1 MNVGERERVTQKRVI
16 KLFKEKLGYT
26 FLGNWQYDR
35 DNSNIEVEYL
45 KKFLKKARYS
55 AGLISKAINEF
66 ISLAGNQQLEL
77 YDLNKSVYSALR
89 YGIKVRENPG
99 EAPKTVML
107 IDWDNA
113 KNNEFYIAEEVT
125 VNGSYVKRPD
135 IIIYVNGIALGV
147 IELKKSTVSVSKGI
161 RQNIDNQKE
170 SFIKQFFATMGLIMA
185 GNDSEGIAY
194 GVIET
199 KEKYYLSWKEDSSA
213 LDETSKNIRSLC
225 DTVEYRLDKNII
237 SLCEKHR
244 FIEILHDFI
253 VFDRGTKKACR
264 PNQYFGV
271 KASQLR
277 INKREG
283 GIVWHTQGSGK
294 SLTMVWLTKWIKE
307 NKRDSR
313 ILVITDRTE
322 LDEQIEKVYKGVDEN
337 IYRTKSGVDLI
348 NNLNEAQPAMIC
360 SLIHKFGKHSG
371 EISDKDYD
379 KYIEE
384 LKQSLPK
391 GFKPKGD
398 LYVFVDECHRTQSGK
413 LHKAMKAILPNAVF
427 IGFTGTPILQR
438 DKKSSVEIFGLP
450 IHTYKFDEAVADN
463 VVLDLR
469 YEAREVD
476 QNIASQEKIDQWFE
490 VKTRGLTDVAKAQL
504 KQKWGTMQ
512 KVFSSKSRLNKIAS
526 DIYFDI
532 STKGRLQNGRG
543 NAMLIARNV
552 YEACKYYELFQDM
565 GLKKC
570 AIITSYSP
578 NISDIKGESVDDD
591 SETEKQ
597 YKYDIY
603 QKMLGG
609 KDQAAFEKDVKDKFV
624 DEPAQMKLLI
634 VVDKLLTGFD
644 APSATY
650 LYIDKSMRD
659 HGLFQAICRVNRL
672 DGEDKEYGYIVDY
685 MDLFKSLEK
694 AVEDYTSEVFGDYDK
709 EDVKGLLKDRL
720 GEAKDDLEDI
730 LESLNVLCEPI
741 AMQKGTL
748 ECQRYFCGAN
758 IEDINEL
765 KENEPKRVAL
775 YKLTASLIRAYAEI
789 APEIIEAGYTT
800 LQAESI
806 KREVKNYIKLRD
818 EIKVASG
825 DYIDLKKCEPDM
837 RHLIDTYINADEVRK
852 VSSLE
857 DMSLIEIIVKRGVD
871 FVDELP
877 DGIKGNNEAS
887 AETIE
892 NNVRRKIIEKT
903 ETNPKYFEKMSM
915 LLNELI
921 AQRKRAAISYEE
933 YLKKVVE
940 LSKKVHKQENDTN
953 YPYDIRK
960 SKALMSLYD
969 NLGKD
974 EELAKKLHYKI
985 LSERQDGW
993 RGDPIKSRRI
1003 EGIIYSCVGDDDNKI
1018 KEIFKI
1024 AENQGEY

>member
-1 MNVGERERVTQKRVI
+1 MNVGEKEKVTQKRVI
-16 KLFKEKLGYT
+16 ELFKNKLGYSY
-26 FLGNWQYDR
+26 LGDWNDR
-35 DNSNIEVEYL
+35 KNSNIEVEYL
-45 KKFLKKARYS
+45 KKYLKKVGYS
-55 AGLISKAINEF
+55 SALTNKAINE
-66 ISLAGNQQLEL
+66 LVNLVGNQQLNL
-77 YDLNKSVYSALR
+77 YDLNKCVYSALR

-99 EAPKTVML
+99 EAPKTIIL
-107 IDWDNA
+107 IDWNIA
-113 KNNEFYIAEEVT
+113 ENNDFYIAEEVT
-125 VNGSYVKRPD
+125 VESNNSKRPD
-135 IIIYVNGIALGV
+135 IVIYVNGIALGV
-147 IELKKSTVSVSKGI
+147 IELKRSIVSVSEGI
-161 RQNIDNQKE
+161 RQNIGNQKE

-185 GNDSEGIAY
+185 GNDSQGIAY

-199 KEKYYLSWKEDSSA
+199 KEKYYLSWKEDIKA
-213 LDETSKNIRSLC
+213 LDELSKNIRSLC
-225 DTVEYRLDKNII
+225 DTVDYILDKNII

-244 FIEILHDFI
+244 FIELLHDFI
-253 VFDRGTKKACR
+253 VFDRGIKKACR

-307 NKRDSR
+307 NKNDAR
-313 ILVITDRTE
+313 ILVITDRAE
-322 LDEQIEKVYKGVDEN
+322 LDEQIEKVYTGVDES
-337 IYRTKSGVDLI
+337 IYRTKSGKDLI
-348 NNLNEAQPAMIC
+348 NKLNEVTPVMIC
-360 SLIHKFGKHSG
+360 SLIHKFGRHSG

-384 LKQSLPK
+384 LKESLPK
-391 GFKPKGD
+391 GFRPKGD

-413 LHKAMKAILPNAVF
+413 LHKAMKAIMPNAVF
-427 IGFTGTPILQR
+427 IGFTGTPLIKK
-438 DKKSSVEIFGLP
+438 DKESSIEIFGTY
-450 IHTYKFDEAVADN
+450 IHTYKFDEAVADK

-469 YEAREVD
+469 YEARDVD
-476 QNIASQEKIDQWFE
+476 QNIVSQEKIDKWFE

-504 KQKWGTMQ
+504 KQRWGTMQ

-526 DIYFDI
+526 DIIFDI
-532 STKGRLQNGRG
+532 STKDRLQNGRG
-543 NAMLIARNV
+543 NAMLVAGSI
-552 YEACKYYELFQDM
+552 YEACKYYEIFQDM

-578 NISDIKGESVDDD
+578 KIADIKGESVDND
-591 SETEKQ
+591 SETEKLE
-597 YKYDIY
+597 KYEIY

-609 KDQAAFEKDVKDKFV
+609 KDPAVFEKEVKNKFI

-672 DGEDKEYGYIVDY
+672 DGEDKEYGYVVDY
-685 MDLFKSLEK
+685 KDLFKSLEK
-694 AVEDYTSEVFGDYDK
+694 AVEDYTSEAFDAYDK

-720 GEAKDDLEDI
+720 SEAKDDLEEI
-730 LESLNVLCEPI
+730 RESLRTLCEPI
-741 AMQKGTL
+741 AMPKGTL
-748 ECQRYFCGAN
+748 ECQRYFCCAN
-758 IEDINEL
+758 TEDIYEL

-800 LQAESI
+800 SEAEAM
-806 KREVKNYIKLRD
+806 KREVEEYKKLRD

-825 DYIDLKKCEPDM
+825 DYIDLKKYEPDM
-837 RHLIDTYINADEVRK
+837 RHLIDTYINAEESRK
-852 VSSLE
+852 VSALD
-857 DMSLIEIIVKRGVD
+857 DMSLIEVIVERGVD
-871 FVDELP
+871 FVKELP

-903 ETNPKYFEKMSM
+903 ETNPKYFEKMSI

-921 AQRKRAAISYEE
+921 AERKRVVISYEE

-940 LSKKVHKQENDTN
+940 LSKKVHKQESDTN
-953 YPYDIRK
+953 YPDDIRK
-960 SKALMSLYD
+960 SRALMSLYD
-969 NLGKD
+969 NLDKD